1 MSFYKAYLSR
11 LVGGFKNTPIRSIKP
26 GQIVTFTYTP
36 SDDTKTTKRKLM
48 RIVFVLNTFRDS
60 RGLKLHGINLE
71 ILPWGEFKSFL
82 KIVLVTDT
90 ISLLKR
96 RYELISPVK
105 EIVNRPRSFY
115 ATNVKRILSTRDC
128 YRTYITSNMKTTKL
142 AYLDFSKIYTG
153 KTEPKKT
160 LISKDDKLS
169 ELIRERKLVES
180 AIGTKLDN
188 LSDTKFKNIV
198 IDRFGDVD
206 TFLSVFREVE
216 NFVKETDVTSSTEP
230 PVDEK

>member
-26 GQIVTFTYTP
+26 GQIVTFTYAP

-48 RIVFVLNTFRDS
+48 RIVFVLNTFRDA

-71 ILPWGEFKSFL
+71 ILPWSEFKSFL
-82 KIVLVTDT
+82 KVVLVTDT
-90 ISLLKR
+90 LSLLKR
-96 RYELISPVK
+96 RYELTSPVK
-105 EIVNRPRSFY
+105 EIVNRPQSFY
-115 ATNVKRILSTRDC
+115 ANHVKRILSFRDC
-128 YRTYITSNMKTTKL
+128 YRTYITSNMSNPRL

-153 KTEPKKT
+153 QREQTKT
-160 LISKDDKLS
+160 LISKDDTLS
-169 ELIRERKLVES
+169 ELLREKKLVET
-180 AIGTKLDN
+180 AIGTKLDG
-188 LSDTKFKNIV
+188 LSDRKFKNIV

-216 NFVKETDVTSSTEP
+216 KFVKETDVTSSHKP

>member
-1 MSFYKAYLSR
+1 MSFYKTYLSR
-11 LVGGFKNTPIRSIKP
+11 LVGGFKSTPVRSIKP
-26 GQIVTFTYTP
+26 GQIITFSYAP
-36 SDDTKTTKRKLM
+36 SDDTKQTRRKLM
-48 RIVFVLNTFRDS
+48 RIVFVLNTFRDA

-71 ILPWGEFKSFL
+71 ILPWSEFKSFL
-82 KIVLVTDT
+82 KVVLVKDT

-96 RYELISPVK
+96 RYELVSPVK

-115 ATNVKRILSTRDC
+115 TSNVKRILSSRDC
-128 YRTYITSNMKTTKL
+128 YRTYITSNMKATKL

-153 KTEPKKT
+153 NRNLRKT

-169 ELIRERKLVES
+169 ELIREKKLIET
-180 AIGTKLDN
+180 AIGTKLEG
-188 LSDTKFKNIV
+188 LSDAKFKNI
-198 IDRFGDVD
+198 IIGRFGDVD

-216 NFVKETDVTSSTEP
+216 NFVKETDVTSSSKP